1 MRILEPEDRSGLLVG
16 AFEHLTG
23 ARPTVLAHAPGR
35 VNLMGEHTDYNA
47 GLVLPVALPHRTR
60 VAVRAREDGR
70 VTVQSL
76 QRDGGFAGTL
86 ADCGPGGPDG
96 WTGYAAGVLWAL
108 ARAGVPVPGLDLV
121 VDSTVPVGAGLSSSA
136 ALECAVGAAVL
147 GLLDRP
153 VRGTD
158 ADLLIE
164 AAVAAERE
172 VVGAPTGGMDQ
183 SVAVHASA
191 GHALLIDF
199 ADDTHRRVPLH
210 LQERGLTLLVT
221 DTRVSH
227 ALVDGGYGERRRDC
241 EEAARLLRVPALRG
255 ATRTAVDGLQEE
267 RLRRR
272 ARHVVTEIDRVR
284 ESVAALAADDRQA
297 LARANADS
305 HASMRDDFEI
315 SCPELDAAVD
325 AAVGAGALGARMTG
339 GGLGGS
345 SVAWVRTDRVAE
357 VAQAVDRRF
366 EREGFAAP
374 QHLVA
379 TPYGGAG
386 WERLDG

>member
-108 ARAGVPVPGLDLV
+108 SREGLPVAGVDLV

-183 SVAVHASA
+183 MASMHGRA
-191 GHALLIDF
+191 G
-199 ADDTHRRVPLH
+199 R
-210 LQERGLTLLVT
+210 LVFL
-221 DTRVSH
+221 DTRGDT
-227 ALVDGGYGERRRDC
+227 AQ
-241 EEAARLLRVPALRG
+241 G
-255 ATRTAVDGLQEE
+255 AELATAV
-267 RLRRR
+267 R
-272 ARHVVTEIDRVR
+272 AVTALPAVVALTHAHFDHCFGT
-284 ESVAALAADDRQA
+284 AAFPGAPVYAQA
-297 LARANADS
+297 G
-305 HASMRDDFEI
+305 
-315 SCPELDAAVD
+315 C
-325 AAVGAGALGARMTG
+325 AGAL
-339 GGLGGS
+339 L
-345 SVAWVRTDRVAE
+345 
-357 VAQAVDRRF
+357 
-366 EREGFAAP
+366 
-374 QHLVA
+374 A
-379 TPYGGAG
+379 TPLQTGNDENTEAAV
-386 WERLDG
+386 WLSLVMALLLPTQKCLKFKSRQ